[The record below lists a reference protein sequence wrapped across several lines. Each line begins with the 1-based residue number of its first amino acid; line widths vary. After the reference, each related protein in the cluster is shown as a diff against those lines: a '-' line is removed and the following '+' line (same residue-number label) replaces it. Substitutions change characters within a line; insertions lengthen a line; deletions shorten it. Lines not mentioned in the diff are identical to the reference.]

1 MSDQSVDPI
10 IQVRDLHKIY
20 RIYTG
25 YGRGWLKSILLPWA
39 DRDRFSRA
47 VHALRGIDLSVG
59 RGEVVGILGRNG
71 AGKSTLLRII
81 SGLSRPTRGSSVVQ
95 GETRALLSL
104 GVGFNPKFTGRENVY
119 FGSLAMGITRR
130 LVARRVGD
138 ILDFAELRGF
148 EDVPIQFYSNGMRS
162 RLAAAVAFQDAAE
175 VLIIDEALAAGDG
188 YFISKCRERIA
199 EICRSG
205 STVLFVTHGPGLV
218 SRMCSRA
225 LIMADGLVTHDGEP
239 SDVVAAYRRMLLLD
253 PAQGLAQGAV
263 AAALSGPDAH
273 AGAVGADG
281 TDELE
286 DGASGAEV
294 SEALGTGAIR
304 FESAVM
310 LDESG
315 RETDRLLHDRPCALR
330 IRFRTR
336 RPIPGP
342 VRFFAQL
349 WSDEYGIRVTE
360 LGNVL
365 LDPHDRVL
373 RPSRVLHDLDGGYE
387 LRVEFPRNPLGG
399 GRYYWSLALAP
410 PGDRIPWE
418 SPAYFHCQVL
428 RTCRF
433 RSLSSPADWALG
445 RVNII
450 EPDATIAVRRLAES
464 DVPKHWVASHD
475 HA

>member
-1 MSDQSVDPI
+1 MSAQSVDPI
-10 IQVRDLHKIY
+10 IQVRDVHKIY

-25 YGRGWLKSILLPWA
+25 YGRGWLKSILLPWM

-47 VHALRGIDLSVG
+47 VHALRGIDLTVG

-225 LIMADGLVTHDGEP
+225 LIMMDGRIAHDGEP
-239 SDVVAAYRRMLLLD
+239 SEVVATYRRMLLVD
-253 PAQGLAQGAV
+253 PEQGVPQGAGPSV
-263 AAALSGPDAH
+263 PPGLPVHDESDEMEDAAP
-273 AGAVGADG
+273 GAADG
-281 TDELE
+281 
-286 DGASGAEV
+286 A
-294 SEALGTGAIR
+294 ALGTGAIR
-304 FESAVM
+304 VDSAVM
-310 LDESG
+310 LDGSD
-315 RETDRLLHDRPCALR
+315 RETDQVLHDRPCALR

-365 LDPHDRVL
+365 FDPCDRVL
-373 RPSRVLHDLDGGYE
+373 RPTRVLNDLDGAYE
-387 LRVEFPRNPLGG
+387 LRLTLPRNPLGG
-399 GRYYWSLALAP
+399 GRYYWSLAFAP

-418 SPAYFHCQVL
+418 SPALFHCQVL
-428 RTCRF
+428 RTCLF
-433 RSLSSPADWALG
+433 RSLSSSEDWALG
-445 RVNII
+445 RVNIVEPEAAI
-450 EPDATIAVRRLAES
+450 EVHRLPDAGISRQ
-464 DVPKHWVASHD
+464 WVASHD
-475 HA
+475 RA